1 MVWGARKKRV
11 GRGGKEEGERR
22 GRVGEEKGRRKVRE
36 KKKREEDLLPSRH
49 VHTCLSVMS
58 DLQ

>member
-1 MVWGARKKRV
+1 MVWGGREKRV

-36 KKKREEDLLPSRH
+36 KKKEEDLLPSRH